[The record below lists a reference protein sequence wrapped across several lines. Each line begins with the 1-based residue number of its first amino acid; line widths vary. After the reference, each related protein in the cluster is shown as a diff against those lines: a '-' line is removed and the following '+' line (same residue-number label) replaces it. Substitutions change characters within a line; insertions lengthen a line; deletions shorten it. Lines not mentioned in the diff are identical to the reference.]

1 MRLQLRDTPVRGKC
15 FQPQVL
21 GAQLESAGQFDGA
34 HGGVYGQL
42 RVDHLGLGGQERVIE
57 PDVVRHQSAATEQI
71 DQIADDVGEAGLA
84 LQHLGGQP
92 VDMGRSGIDSGVE
105 QCVEAPFDV
114 AVVAQS
120 QRRDAD
126 DPGMSWVETR
136 GLHVDDGPARAVFG
150 CRAAP
155 GAGRPATFGT

>member
-1 MRLQLRDTPVRGKC
+1 MGS
-15 FQPQVL
+15 
-21 GAQLESAGQFDGA
+21 SAS
-34 HGGVYGQL
+34 
-42 RVDHLGLGGQERVIE
+42 DHLGFGGQERVIE
-57 PDVVRHQSAATEQI
+57 TDVVRHQGAAPEQV

-92 VDMGRSGIDSGVE
+92 VDMGRSGIDTGVE

-114 AVVAQS
+114 AVVAKR

-136 GLHVDDGPARAVFG
+136 GLHVDDSPACAVFG
-150 CRAAP
+150 RRAAP
-155 GAGRPATFGT
+155 GAAGPAAFGT